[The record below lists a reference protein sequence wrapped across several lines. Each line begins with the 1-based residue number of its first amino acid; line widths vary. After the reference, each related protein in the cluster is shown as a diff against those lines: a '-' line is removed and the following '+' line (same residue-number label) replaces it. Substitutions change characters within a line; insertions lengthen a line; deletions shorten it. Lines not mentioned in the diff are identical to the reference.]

1 MSLIHIASFGDRGT
15 WEDPV
20 DELSQ
25 SLPTLSVSPS
35 QEFGL
40 ELGVSSESEKQKQT
54 KVRMTSIDISPNIV
68 LGLKDAVAE
77 THKNNF

>member
-1 MSLIHIASFGDRGT
+1 MNKLTRGKAISNIFIRKSEGRKLWMSLLHIASFGDRGT

-40 ELGVSSESEKQKQT
+40 ELGVSSELEKQKQT
-54 KVRMTSIDISPNIV
+54 KV
-68 LGLKDAVAE
+68 
-77 THKNNF
+77 